1 MDYYTELTIIP
12 NEEVPTY
19 ALWTTL
25 YTQLH
30 LAFVEQK
37 DTHDKTPYG
46 VSFPQYRL
54 DANKSFGCL
63 GSKVRIFANTTQEL
77 EQLNL
82 GKWLERL
89 TDYVHITSARETPLS
104 KVTGHAIYSRAVPKD
119 SLDKRIAHQAQRRSI
134 SLEES
139 ATHFKDHC
147 YTTTLAEPFI
157 SLKSLS
163 GQHLFKLHIKKTVV
177 DEATLGKFGTYGLSK
192 TVSVPEF

>member
-1 MDYYTELTIIP
+1 MKYYQELTLIAQA
-12 NEEVPTY
+12 EVSVY
-19 ALWTTL
+19 VIWSKL

-37 DTHDKTPYG
+37 DTHNKTPYG

-54 DANKSFGCL
+54 DANKGFGYL

-104 KVTGHAIYSRAVPKD
+104 KVTGHTIYSRAVPKD
-119 SLDKRIAHQAQRRSI
+119 SLDKRIAHQAQRRNI

-139 ATHFKDHC
+139 AAHFKDHC

-163 GQHLFKLHIKKTVV
+163 GQHL
-177 DEATLGKFGTYGLSK
+177 
-192 TVSVPEF
+192 